1 MSIRIVDMP
10 DLGAVTDD
18 SSVVG
23 EHAGSGRFAMT
34 AMRNYITTTG
44 GGPFLPLVGGNLTG
58 NLTTSATA
66 NIIAGSDVLITGAV
80 HVGSHGDWEWSFSV
94 DPATGSKIQ
103 NYRANW
109 YDRWDSTSGERR
121 WVGPAGDLMIL
132 NGAGDLRTEASV
144 STAYIHSS
152 GNANVDGTL
161 TAGAINAPGGTYT
174 GTTVNVTGNISGH
187 DVSAGGNITANG
199 YVSGAAVYAGVLHAG
214 GIGSDFM
221 LQIDGGGNRTIYWS
235 STWAL
240 SWAVATGNLAYVR
253 NDGVMMFNSIGYT
266 GDFGIT
272 GNNAFKPGGGS
283 WAAPSD
289 SRIKTVTG
297 DYTRG
302 LAEIKALSPK
312 RFIYRGNDTTEQPDA
327 ATAAPYK
334 SSPHYLAATNN
345 NEFAGLVAQ
354 DLEAVMPE
362 MVTKQGGYIDGTA
375 ANDIMT
381 VDRSS
386 LDLALVNAI
395 KELEARIAA
404 LEAVGMA
411 AQRTA
416 ASD

>member
-1 MSIRIVDMP
+1 MANGGIRIVDMP
-10 DLGAVTDD
+10 DLGGVTDD

-34 AMRNYITTTG
+34 AMRDYLTTTG
-44 GGPFLPLVGGNLTG
+44 GGPFLPIAGGTLTG
-58 NLTTSATA
+58 NLTTSAA
-66 NIIAGSDVLITGAV
+66 ADIIAGSDVFVA
-80 HVGSHGDWEWSFSV
+80 
-94 DPATGSKIQ
+94 
-103 NYRANW
+103 
-109 YDRWDSTSGERR
+109 GELSI
-121 WVGPAGDLMIL
+121 GMPAGDWAFIPQTSGDRIQQYNTVGFYDVFRLATGVREWVNANDPKML
-132 NGAGDLRTEASV
+132 LGVAGDLWCATSV
-144 STAYIHSS
+144 TSPYLHAT
-152 GNANVDGTL
+152 GNTTVGGTL

-174 GTTVNVTGNISGH
+174 GTTISVTGNISG
-187 DVSAGGNITANG
+187 DNISAAGDIHANG
-199 YVSGAAVYAGVLHAG
+199 DLLCDAVY
-214 GIGSDFM
+214 INR
-221 LQIDGGGNRTIYWS
+221 LQIGAQYVLATDAS
-235 STWAL
+235 SNCYITFQSNWQLVWAQ
-240 SWAVATGNLAYVR
+240 ATGNLSYYR
-253 NDGVMMFNSIGYT
+253 YDGVMLYQSIGWT

-289 SRIKTVTG
+289 SRIKNVVG

-312 RFIYRGNDTTEQPDA
+312 RFTYRGNDTTEQPDA

-334 SSPHYLAATNN
+334 TSPHYLAATGNT
-345 NEFAGLVAQ
+345 EFAGLVAQ

-362 MVTKQGGYIDGTA
+362 MVTKQGGYIDGVA

-395 KELEARIAA
+395 KELEARLAA

-411 AQRTA
+411 AQRTTA
-416 ASD
+416 AD

>member
-44 GGPFLPLVGGNLTG
+44 GGPFLPLAGGTLSGGLATATGVDITSHGNLYVTDSFFIG
-58 NLTTSATA
+58 T
-66 NIIAGSDVLITGAV
+66 D
-80 HVGSHGDWEWSFSV
+80 WSFSV
-94 DPATGSKIQ
+94 NAEGDKIQ
-103 NYRANW
+103 NYTSLW
-109 YDRWDSTSGERR
+109 YDHWDAATGRR
-121 WVGPAGDLMIL
+121 SWHGLASVGVPVESMGLD
-132 NGAGDLRTEASV
+132 GAGNLVTYASV
-144 STAYIHSS
+144 TSPYIHAT
-152 GNANVDGTL
+152 GNATVGGTL
-161 TAGAINAPGGTYT
+161 TAGNINAPGSTYT
-174 GTTVNVTGNISGH
+174 GSTIAVTGNISTNSNISAAGNLTVNGSATAA
-187 DVSAGGNITANG
+187 DVYGTRMHVGGG
-199 YVSGAAVYAGVLHAG
+199 
-214 GIGSDFM
+214 DFI
-221 LQIDGGGNRTIYWS
+221 LQIDGGGNRSIYF
-235 STWAL
+235 STTWVL
-240 SWAVATGNLAYVR
+240 SWSVANGNLSYVR
-253 NDGVMMFNSIGYT
+253 NDGVMMMNSIGYS

-272 GNNAFKPGGGS
+272 GLNAFKPGGGS

-289 SRIKTVTG
+289 NRIKTVTG

-312 RFIYRGNDTTEQPDA
+312 RFIYRGNDTVEQPDA
-327 ATAAPYK
+327 ASAAPYK
-334 SSPHYLAATNN
+334 TSPHYLAATGN

-354 DLEAVMPE
+354 DLETVMPE
-362 MVTKQGGYIDGTA
+362 MVTKTGGYIDGTA

-411 AQRTA
+411 AQRA
-416 ASD
+416 PASD